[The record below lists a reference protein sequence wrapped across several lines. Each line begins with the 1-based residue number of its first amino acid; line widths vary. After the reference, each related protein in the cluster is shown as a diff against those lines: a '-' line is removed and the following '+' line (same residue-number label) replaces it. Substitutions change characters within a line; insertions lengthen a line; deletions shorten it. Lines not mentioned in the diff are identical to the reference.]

1 MNSKP
6 MTYVPIGGPGVGKS
20 NIVNVII
27 GQIVCQ
33 SSASAASGVTKN
45 IKHYTGP
52 AFGKPGNQ

>member
-6 MTYVPIGGPGVGKS
+6 MTLVPIGGPGVGKS

-52 AFGKPGNQ
+52 AFGLPGNQ

>member
-6 MTYVPIGGPGVGKS
+6 MTLVPIGGPGVGKS

-27 GQIVCQ
+27 GQIVSQ

-52 AFGKPGNQ
+52 AFGKP

>member
-1 MNSKP
+1 MNSELK
-6 MTYVPIGGPGVGKS
+6 TLVPIGGPGVGKS
-20 NIVNVII
+20 NIVNAII
-27 GQIVCQ
+27 GQEVSQ